1 MAKTTDALKI
11 LDQMIG
17 DDPDMRQMIAEE
29 TLKAQIARMI
39 YEARTAAGLTQ
50 QTLAARVGTKP
61 SVIARLEEADMDS
74 DGYFRARL
82 RLSNHD
88 FLPWNPASWLITVV
102 ILSGDSW
109 TCVKR
114 RWSSSRRKKCMTW

>member
-1 MAKTTDALKI
+1 MVKTTDALKI

-61 SVIARLEEADMDS
+61 SVIARLEEADVDS
-74 DGYFRARL
+74 EALFLLHRIAAALGYALDIRL
-82 RLSNHD
+82 
-88 FLPWNPASWLITVV
+88 LPAPAPQPSA
-102 ILSGDSW
+102 
-109 TCVKR
+109 
-114 RWSSSRRKKCMTW
+114 